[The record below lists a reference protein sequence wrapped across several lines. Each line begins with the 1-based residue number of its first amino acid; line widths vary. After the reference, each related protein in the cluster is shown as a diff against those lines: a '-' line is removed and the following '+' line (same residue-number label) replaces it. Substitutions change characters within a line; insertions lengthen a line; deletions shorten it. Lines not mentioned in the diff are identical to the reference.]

1 MAKYFM
7 EFEKGGRFEIELDYD
22 APMTAAAFK
31 AFMEENNGYQAL
43 CLQGDFL
50 GKKCISR
57 QNWEQKKEKTKI
69 PNLAEAVYISIR
81 ILSGLQFVFTG
92 R

>member
-57 QNWEQKKEKTKI
+57 QNWEQKKEKTKYQT
-69 PNLAEAVYISIR
+69 LQRLSIFQ
-81 ILSGLQFVFTG
+81 SGS
-92 R
+92 